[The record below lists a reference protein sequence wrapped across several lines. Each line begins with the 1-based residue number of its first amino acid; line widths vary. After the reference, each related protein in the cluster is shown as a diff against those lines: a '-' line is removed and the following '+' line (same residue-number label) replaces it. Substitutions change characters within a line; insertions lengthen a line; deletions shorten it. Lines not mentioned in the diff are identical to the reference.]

1 MVYVN
6 IYSLSYRLDIFP
18 LISKYLIVNIGW
30 WHEQSRADRDQYIK
44 VHWDNIEKKMHSQFK
59 KCEGCSDQG
68 SPYDTTSVMQYATWA
83 FQKTRGKPS
92 MTKIGCP
99 DDEVNPKDP
108 SCKLGQY
115 KGMNESDLFEIN
127 KLYCG
132 GRTFGNGNGGCKNNP
147 DYTRSCNSYKNF
159 GYCEHSHVKWM
170 KKNCALACGFCS
182 K

>member
-1 MVYVN
+1 
-6 IYSLSYRLDIFP
+6 
-18 LISKYLIVNIGW
+18 
-30 WHEQSRADRDQYIK
+30 
-44 VHWDNIEKKMHSQFK
+44 MHSQFR

-68 SPYDTTSVMQYATWA
+68 SPYDTTSVMQYGTWA

-99 DDEVNPKDP
+99 DDEVNPADP
-108 SCKLGQY
+108 NCKLGQY
-115 KGMNESDLFEIN
+115 KGMNKSDLFEIN

-132 GRTFGNGNGGCKNNP
+132 GRTSFGCKNNP
-147 DYTRSCNSYKNF
+147 DYARSCNSYKNF

>member
-6 IYSLSYRLDIFP
+6 LYSLSPLDIFS
-18 LISKYLIVNIGW
+18 LISKCLIVHIGW

-44 VHWDNIEKKMHSQFK
+44 VHWDNIDKKMHSQFK

-132 GRTFGNGNGGCKNNP
+132 GGTEKCENNP
-147 DYTRSCNSYKNF
+147 DVAHNCEIYKF
-159 GYCEHSHVKWM
+159 TGYCEHSYVDYM
-170 KKNCALACGFCS
+170 KKNCALECGFCS